1 MASRSPRIVSQEY
14 FEPLTN
20 WTTAYLRGGASVRM
34 SDMNKKRLL
43 VIFFAAMLMGAAP
56 RGMAQTGGIE
66 FVARVA
72 PSGGIEEPVRGF
84 PFYVLSKSFDD
95 IGKEVEAAYP
105 KPDMDAFIEKLEVS
119 DELKAW
125 MKKNHWVTLSG
136 EDFIHKVKTAD
147 VMDVPEFYSA
157 YMDRNADDQSA
168 DFPKAKFKA
177 SDAKKNPA
185 KFEKLSADY
194 KDAVRHYIDQ
204 NPKSIDGI
212 DLNLA
217 SNDPRHKSDAEDSR
231 LLPEMHRKTLDTAES
246 KYLVARV
253 QTDPQGQAFLHG
265 VAPGQYWLSTLDV
278 DAIVG
283 DMRVRWDTPLT
294 VLPGEATRIALTNS
308 NAASQPSH
316 LQ

>member
-1 MASRSPRIVSQEY
+1 MK
-14 FEPLTN
+14 
-20 WTTAYLRGGASVRM
+20 
-34 SDMNKKRLL
+34 NKCLL
-43 VIFFAAMLMGAAP
+43 AIFVLAILFGAAP
-56 RGMAQTGGIE
+56 RATAQAGAIE
-66 FVARVA
+66 FVARVT
-72 PSGGIEEPVRGF
+72 PSGGVDEPVRGF
-84 PFYVLSKSFDD
+84 PFYLLSRSFDD
-95 IGKEVEAAYP
+95 ISNEVEASYP

-125 MKKNHWVTLSG
+125 MKKNHWVALSG

-185 KFEKLSADY
+185 KFEKLAADY

-204 NPKSIDGI
+204 NSKSIDGI

-217 SNDPRHKSDAEDSR
+217 PIDPSPKWDAENAK
-231 LLPEMHRKTLDTAES
+231 LLPEMHRKTLDAAQS

-253 QTDPQGQAFLHG
+253 QTDLQGQGFLHG

-283 DMRVRWDTPLT
+283 DMRERWDAPLT
-294 VLPGEATRIALTNS
+294 VLPGETARVALTNS
-308 NAASQPSH
+308 NAAHHPSH
-316 LQ
+316 LP